1 GIYPFGMFSKHKC
14 GYLVDLSELS
24 EPAHRVA
31 INGILQISFVAVF
44 IFSGF
49 IWSVFT
55 GCDRLERVF
64 L

>member
-1 GIYPFGMFSKHKC
+1 MFFKRKC
-14 GYLVDLSELS
+14 GYLEGLPELPELS
-24 EPAHRVA
+24 DRVA
-31 INGILQISFVAVF
+31 INGILQISGVAVF

-55 GCDRLERVF
+55 GCDRLERVVF

>member
-1 GIYPFGMFSKHKC
+1 MFSKHKC
-14 GYLVDLSELS
+14 GYLVDLVELS
-24 EPAHRVA
+24 ESAGHRVA